1 MGEERPLPV
10 LLGRGRQAPE
20 HDEVDG
26 KKKIQNVLPVFDSM
40 HSARSARSSR
50 SEEAAR
56 SLRGPERLY
65 YDKSTYTGTHKFGG
79 PSTAG
84 SAVGCG
90 GYSDLST
97 LVQRDRVQ
105 NDSLQRRKRMS
116 GADSVPTPPLA
127 FTPRQQHRHSH
138 SMTALVAQVDE
149 EVAVQELQSSIT
161 YTVPA
166 PRRVG
171 PERFYYDKSTY
182 TGTHKNGGP
191 QSHGSAVGKEGYSDL
206 STLVVRSHVQDDSLQ
221 RRKSTA
227 ATNTNRL
234 GSSLSLNALLSP
246 RLEAHR
252 LTFAPAY

>member
-1 MGEERPLPV
+1 M
-10 LLGRGRQAPE
+10 
-20 HDEVDG
+20 DG
-26 KKKIQNVLPVFDSM
+26 QKKIQNVLPVFDSM

-90 GYSDLST
+90 GYS
-97 LVQRDRVQ
+97 
-105 NDSLQRRKRMS
+105 
-116 GADSVPTPPLA
+116 
-127 FTPRQQHRHSH
+127 
-138 SMTALVAQVDE
+138 DE